1 MAQTLTRRSF
11 VSLAALVGSGL
22 KLSFASG
29 EPAPNSVTP
38 RLGVITDELAED
50 FEKALDF
57 ISEHYLGY
65 CEVRE
70 LWSKNVVR
78 LSQEE
83 LERAKQLI
91 EEHHLKVS
99 EIASPLFKY
108 NLPGMPSPRPNWG
121 DTFKA
126 ADLTDK
132 DTESLLERVFRLA
145 PFFGTSKVRVF
156 SYWRVEDPEKAYPLV
171 RDRLAKA
178 AAMAA
183 QHNITLLLENET
195 DCNVGTG
202 KELGRMVRD
211 VNSRNLLAMWD
222 PCNALGLGETP
233 TPTGIAKC
241 ADSSAICTSRTCAK
255 IPPRGSFDMFL
266 SAKARSIIGG
276 NSKRCATMVTRE
288 RCPSRLPTYAPIR
301 TSWKPHASAW
311 KGCSALGNRRKTGV
325 RIRESGVRII
335 AFSQCHAERDEAS
348 LQLIAGC

>member
-1 MAQTLTRRSF
+1 MEDFHMAQTLTRRSF
-11 VSLAALVGSGL
+11 VSLAALLGSGL
-22 KLSFASG
+22 KLSFAGG

-57 ISEHYLGY
+57 ISEHSLDY

-108 NLPGMPSPRPNWG
+108 HLPEMPSSRPNWG

-171 RDRLAKA
+171 RERLAKA
-178 AAMAA
+178 ATMAA
-183 QHNITLLLENET
+183 QHNVTLLLENET

-211 VNSRNLLAMWD
+211 INSPNLLAMWD
-222 PCNALGLGETP
+222 PCNALGLGEVP
-233 TPTGIAKC
+233 YPDGYREVHGLFRHMHVKDMRKNPATGKFQYVPVGKG
-241 ADSSAICTSRTCAK
+241 AIDYRGQFKALRNDGYNGTMSIETSYIRPDKDKLEA
-255 IPPRGSFDMFL
+255 
-266 SAKARSIIGG
+266 
-276 NSKRCATMVTRE
+276 TRE
-288 RCPSRLPTYAPIR
+288 CLDGLLSV
-301 TSWKPHASAW
+301 WKS
-311 KGCSALGNRRKTGV
+311 
-325 RIRESGVRII
+325 
-335 AFSQCHAERDEAS
+335 
-348 LQLIAGC
+348 

>member
-126 ADLTDK
+126 ADLSDK
-132 DTESLLERVFRLA
+132 DTESLLERVFRIA

-178 AAMAA
+178 GAMAA

-202 KELGRMVRD
+202 RELGRMVRD
-211 VNSRNLLAMWD
+211 INSPNLLAMWD
-222 PCNALGLGETP
+222 PCNALGLGEVP
-233 TPTGIAKC
+233 YPDGYREVRGLFRHMHVKDMRKNPATGKFQYVPAGKG
-241 ADSSAICTSRTCAK
+241 AIDYRGQFKALRNDGYDGTMSIETSYVRPDKDKLEA
-255 IPPRGSFDMFL
+255 
-266 SAKARSIIGG
+266 
-276 NSKRCATMVTRE
+276 TRE
-288 RCPSRLPTYAPIR
+288 CLDGLLSV
-301 TSWKPHASAW
+301 WKS
-311 KGCSALGNRRKTGV
+311 
-325 RIRESGVRII
+325 
-335 AFSQCHAERDEAS
+335 
-348 LQLIAGC
+348 

>member
-1 MAQTLTRRSF
+1 MAWSLTRRSLL
-11 VSLAALVGSGL
+11 SLAALLGSGL
-22 KLSFASG
+22 RLSFAG
-29 EPAPNSVTP
+29 GKQVPNSSAP
-38 RLGVITDELAED
+38 KLGVITDELSEE
-50 FEKALDF
+50 FEKALEF
-57 ISEHYLGY
+57 ISEHSLGY

-70 LWSKNVVR
+70 LWNKNVTR

-83 LERAKQLI
+83 LERAKQSI
-91 EEHHLKVS
+91 EQHHLKVS

-108 NLPGMPSPRPNWG
+108 HLPGMPSPRPNWG

-132 DTESLLERVFRLA
+132 DTESLLEQVFRLA

-211 VNSRNLLAMWD
+211 INSPNLLAMWD

-233 TPTGIAKC
+233 YPDGYREVRGLFRHMHVKDMRKDPAAGKFRYVPVGKGEIDYRGQFKALRDDGYEGTMSIE
-241 ADSSAICTSRTCAK
+241 TSYVRPDKDKLEA
-255 IPPRGSFDMFL
+255 
-266 SAKARSIIGG
+266 
-276 NSKRCATMVTRE
+276 TRE
-288 RCPSRLPTYAPIR
+288 CLEGLLSV
-301 TSWKPHASAW
+301 WKSAN
-311 KGCSALGNRRKTGV
+311 A
-325 RIRESGVRII
+325 
-335 AFSQCHAERDEAS
+335 
-348 LQLIAGC
+348 

>member
-156 SYWRVEDPEKAYPLV
+156 SYWRVEDSEKAYPLV
-171 RDRLAKA
+171 RERLAKA
-178 AAMAA
+178 ATMAA
-183 QHNITLLLENET
+183 QHNVTLLLENET

-211 VNSRNLLAMWD
+211 INSPSLLATWD
-222 PCNALGLGETP
+222 PCNALGLGEVP
-233 TPTGIAKC
+233 YPDGYREVRGLFRHMHVKDMRKNPATGKFQYVPVGQG
-241 ADSSAICTSRTCAK
+241 AIDYRGQFKALRNDGYDGTMSIETSYIRPDKDKLEA
-255 IPPRGSFDMFL
+255 
-266 SAKARSIIGG
+266 
-276 NSKRCATMVTRE
+276 TRE
-288 RCPSRLPTYAPIR
+288 CLDGLL
-301 TSWKPHASAW
+301 SAW
-311 KGCSALGNRRKTGV
+311 KS
-325 RIRESGVRII
+325 
-335 AFSQCHAERDEAS
+335 
-348 LQLIAGC
+348 

>member
-1 MAQTLTRRSF
+1 MAWSLTRRSLL
-11 VSLAALVGSGL
+11 SLAALLGSGL
-22 KLSFASG
+22 RLSFAG
-29 EPAPNSVTP
+29 EERAPKSPAPK
-38 RLGVITDELAED
+38 LGVITDELSED
-50 FEKALDF
+50 FERALEF
-57 ISEHYLGY
+57 ISEHSLGY

-70 LWSKNVVR
+70 LWNKNVTR

-91 EEHHLKVS
+91 ERNQLKVS

-108 NLPGMPSPRPNWG
+108 HLPGMPSPRPNWG

-132 DTESLLERVFRLA
+132 DTESLLEQVFRLA

-211 VNSRNLLAMWD
+211 INSPNLLAMWD

-233 TPTGIAKC
+233 YPDGYREVRGLFRHMHVKDMRKDPAAGKFRYVPVGKGEIDYRGQFKALRDDGYEGTMSIE
-241 ADSSAICTSRTCAK
+241 TSYVRPDKDKLEATRECLEGLLSVWK
-255 IPPRGSFDMFL
+255 
-266 SAKARSIIGG
+266 SAKA
-276 NSKRCATMVTRE
+276 
-288 RCPSRLPTYAPIR
+288 
-301 TSWKPHASAW
+301 
-311 KGCSALGNRRKTGV
+311 
-325 RIRESGVRII
+325 
-335 AFSQCHAERDEAS
+335 
-348 LQLIAGC
+348 